1 MAQVSLHACV
11 GPWHSWI
18 VACLLAGVEGLTS
31 CAHLRFNH
39 KKSFRLAVHRV

>member
-11 GPWHSWI
+11 APWHSWI
-18 VACLLAGVEGLTS
+18 VVFLLAGVEELTS

-39 KKSFRLAVHRV
+39 KKSFRLAVRRV